1 MPETVTQRVR
11 KTAFDLGEFTMD
23 QLEEAV
29 PVKTMKELQAARHA
43 IKRFIQEEEIIPDGP
58 GRYRYQV
65 VTRRF
70 PKVARMWRAMRLKES
85 FTQKEIVKLTGAS
98 RIHARKYFIQLK
110 KQGLIE
116 VVTGQGYEKG
126 VFRLKDPAG
135 APLEY
140 PKMLW

>member
-1 MPETVTQRVR
+1 
-11 KTAFDLGEFTMD
+11 
-23 QLEEAV
+23 
-29 PVKTMKELQAARHA
+29 
-43 IKRFIQEEEIIPDGP
+43 
-58 GRYRYQV
+58 
-65 VTRRF
+65 
-70 PKVARMWRAMRLKES
+70 MWRAMRLKEN
-85 FTQKEIVKLTGAS
+85 FTQKEIVKITGAS

-116 VVTGQGYEKG
+116 VMTGQGYEKG